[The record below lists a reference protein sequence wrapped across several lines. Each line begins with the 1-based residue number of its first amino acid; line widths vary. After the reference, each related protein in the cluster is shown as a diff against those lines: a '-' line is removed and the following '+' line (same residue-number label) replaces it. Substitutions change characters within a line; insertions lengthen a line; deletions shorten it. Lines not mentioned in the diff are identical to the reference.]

1 MGHVLQNET
10 QGRVEKASAY
20 VRLWHQRVHN
30 GALDG
35 YLNTMI
41 DDFTGNNPSALYY
54 FDAPQHGARSNFSD
68 PFLTPLDL
76 LLSLLLRLAD
86 HAVLI
91 ERLAEFFG
99 LFQLQISLAGRF
111 ESRRISEVCRIVLG
125 I

>member
-41 DDFTGNNPSALYY
+41 DDFIGNNPSALYY
-54 FDAPQHGARSNFSD
+54 FDAPQGGARSNFND
-68 PFLTPLDL
+68 PFRTLLDRFV
-76 LLSLLLRLAD
+76 SLLHRLACHPCLVED
-86 HAVLI
+86 LVSISVRVEDGIGRSPEGFRAF
-91 ERLAEFFG
+91 ASAFG
-99 LFQLQISLAGRF
+99 IRS
-111 ESRRISEVCRIVLG
+111 
-125 I
+125 